1 MEKNFKLFCFGFGQ
15 VAKYFVRNLIESNF
29 KFDLVTT
36 NTTRTEIRYFKD
48 LKYKSYYFFDNNFD
62 QNLIEDLNSSNK
74 ILISIPPQNKIDA
87 VLKMFDKNFQKNKF
101 DWVTYLSATSVYGDK
116 QGQWVDETTIPKP
129 KSIKGVARL
138 NAEKNWLKLFNNFGL
153 PVQIFRLSG
162 IYSFEKNIINRI
174 KEGKLKIVEKNNQFF
189 SRIHIED
196 IAEILKISF
205 QKFNPGQI
213 FNISD
218 DYPCSNIEIAEYA
231 SNLIKINLPK
241 KIKFNDI
248 KNQTLKGFFRDSKKI
263 SNKKMKNFFQYNL
276 KYPTFKE
283 GLRTISSH
291 II

>member
-1 MEKNFKLFCFGFGQ
+1 MEKNFKLFCYGFGQ
-15 VAKYFVRNLIESNF
+15 VAKYFVRNLIDSNF

-48 LKYKSYYFFDNNFD
+48 LKHKSYYFFDNNFD

-74 ILISIPPQNKIDA
+74 ILISIPPQNKIDT

-116 QGQWVDETTIPKP
+116 QGQWVDETTIPRP
-129 KSIKGVARL
+129 TSTKGIARL

-196 IAEILKISF
+196 IAAILKISF

-231 SNLIKINLPK
+231 SNLTKINLPK

-248 KNQTLKGFFRDSKKI
+248 KNQTLKDFFRDSKKI

-283 GLRTISSH
+283 GLRTISGH

>member
-1 MEKNFKLFCFGFGQ
+1 MEKNFKLFCYGFGQ
-15 VAKYFVRNLIESNF
+15 VAKYFVRNLIDSNF

-48 LKYKSYYFFDNNFD
+48 LKHKSYYFFDNNFD

-74 ILISIPPQNKIDA
+74 ILISIPPQNKIDT

-116 QGQWVDETTIPKP
+116 QGQWVDETTIPRP
-129 KSIKGVARL
+129 TSTKGIARL

-196 IAEILKISF
+196 IAAILKISF

-231 SNLIKINLPK
+231 SNLTKINLPK

-248 KNQTLKGFFRDSKKI
+248 KNQTLKDFFRDSKKI

-283 GLRTISSH
+283 GLRRISGH